1 MFNRKIIEELKVW
14 KEKADRKPLMM
25 LGARQ
30 VGKTSSVFSIKYS
43 PFTVSSRLSMDKKIG
58 EGIFDFLF
66 CFIKPYQML

>member
-30 VGKTSSVFSIKYS
+30 VGKTSSVFSIKA

>member
-1 MFNRKIIEELKVW
+1 MFNRKIIEKLK
-14 KEKADRKPLMM
+14 A
-25 LGARQ
+25 
-30 VGKTSSVFSIKYS
+30 

>member
-1 MFNRKIIEELKVW
+1 MCNTPHFWHFNAKMKEVMFNRKIIEELK
-14 KEKADRKPLMM
+14 A
-25 LGARQ
+25 
-30 VGKTSSVFSIKYS
+30 